1 MMADAFVPPP
11 TNRQSFSPVCLT
23 DGFHIQYHMYRLG
36 LYIVCANVLSLNFY
50 SKFFCT
56 FGAHPNHLKASSL
69 QTCGNVQIGSGGGTM
84 CGKTTRAYLMFRI
97 CETSQ
102 SPYSMCK
109 SWRILYLPNHVTYT
123 QFHFLLQICS
133 GFLFEGSAKSSLLE
147 TANIYTQHCVSPE
160 PKIHMYMIQDVCW
173 ESTQFVGLFN
183 RYNFGS
189 QTTNQG
195 GVEVSISQ
203 ILRGYTK
210 VQIKERRKKLCVF
223 RKENFTILHR

>member
-1 MMADAFVPPP
+1 MCECSQLKLLFKILLHFWRTPKSFEGVFVADVWQCA
-11 TNRQSFSPVCLT
+11 NRQW
-23 DGFHIQYHMYRLG
+23 
-36 LYIVCANVLSLNFY
+36 
-50 SKFFCT
+50 
-56 FGAHPNHLKASSL
+56 
-69 QTCGNVQIGSGGGTM
+69 GGGTM

-160 PKIHMYMIQDVCW
+160 PKIHMYMV
-173 ESTQFVGLFN
+173 
-183 RYNFGS
+183 
-189 QTTNQG
+189 
-195 GVEVSISQ
+195 
-203 ILRGYTK
+203 
-210 VQIKERRKKLCVF
+210 
-223 RKENFTILHR
+223 